1 MSVEILND
9 TNIAGFVKDEEA
21 FDSWVKKRFAAL
33 DKDQDR
39 ELSYTEMMK
48 ELQCHRVFE
57 IDFGID
63 VKTDLD
69 EVSAIYFFM
78 FL

>member
-9 TNIAGFVKDEEA
+9 TTIAGFVKDEEA
-21 FDSWVKKRFAAL
+21 FDGWVKKRFAAL

-48 ELQCHRVFE
+48 EL
-57 IDFGID
+57 
-63 VKTDLD
+63 
-69 EVSAIYFFM
+69 
-78 FL
+78 